1 MSDKSAFTIFDLS
14 ASSLYKII
22 GLKLK
27 QLIDGKKITGNLIK
41 SKLFNNLSYYIVF
54 IFLCY

>member
-27 QLIDGKKITGNLIK
+27 QLIDGKKINLIK
-41 SKLFNNLSYYIVF
+41 SKLFLSNLSYYIVY

>member
-14 ASSLYKII
+14 ASSLYYKII

-27 QLIDGKKITGNLIK
+27 QLIDGKKINLIK
-41 SKLFNNLSYYIVF
+41 SKLFLSNLSYYIVF
-54 IFLCY
+54 IFLCF

>member
-27 QLIDGKKITGNLIK
+27 QLIDGKKINLIK
-41 SKLFNNLSYYIVF
+41 LKLKLK
-54 IFLCY
+54 LT

>member
-27 QLIDGKKITGNLIK
+27 QLIDGKKINLIK
-41 SKLFNNLSYYIVF
+41 SKIFNNLSYYIVF